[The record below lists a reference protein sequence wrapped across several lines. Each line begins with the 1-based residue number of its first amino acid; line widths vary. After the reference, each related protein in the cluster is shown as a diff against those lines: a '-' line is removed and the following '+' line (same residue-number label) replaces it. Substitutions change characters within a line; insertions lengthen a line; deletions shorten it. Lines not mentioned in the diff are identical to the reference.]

1 MLSLQTSSRYTIDV
15 IQERGVET
23 MGDCWFCHFFTVD
36 KERAQ
41 VNKRSSE
48 GRSILLYQI
57 EITSAP

>member
-1 MLSLQTSSRYTIDV
+1 MLSLPTSSHHTIDV
-15 IQERGVET
+15 IQERDVET
-23 MGDCWFCHFFTVD
+23 TSDCWFCHFFTVD

-48 GRSILLYQI
+48 GRSILVYQI